1 MKSLGSIGVVTF
13 GIRLI
18 LETFHCSGKR
28 FNLMDSLTIWNG
40 TENILNTDLE
50 IFRGILSWPV

>member
-1 MKSLGSIGVVTF
+1 MDIGLKSLGSIGVVTF

-28 FNLMDSLTIWNG
+28 FNLMDSLMIWQTGLTIYS
-40 TENILNTDLE
+40 TPI
-50 IFRGILSWPV
+50 